1 MDRFKGRGVFMS
13 QLAAQNCAMLEQLAA
28 IARQLEALPHSQRSV
43 FVKAQAERIAVS
55 KPTLYRWLQEKVGWS
70 SGRKK
75 RADAGSTSMQAGDL
89 QTLAGMQKVSVRKNG
104 KLILPMTVATSIAKQ
119 NGIDVPVSNS
129 QVSRLLQQRRMAA
142 SQQAVDSPHVK
153 MRSLHPNHTHQVDP
167 SLCVLY
173 YMNGKQAM
181 MRDDQFYKNKLEN
194 YAKVKLKVWRYV
206 LTDHASAT
214 IMPWY
219 VEAAGE
225 NPGILSD
232 FLIYAWS
239 KKPDCYFHGVPVNL
253 IWDKG
258 SANTAAGVKSLLDSL
273 EVNHIPHTAGNAR
286 AKGSVEGANNLVETQ
301 FESRLKFS
309 PVDSVSALNASALAW
324 ANAYNCNCIPGQDTR
339 LKRPGLAVP
348 VARSE
353 LWHLITAAQLRLL
366 PEERVCREF
375 MRGKIETRKV
385 RGDLTITFKHPQLA
399 SRCSYDLT
407 GCAAVNVGD
416 SVEVSPLIYGDGL
429 VVVTVKRYDGEALH
443 HKVEPVSG
451 FDRYG
456 FQQDSAVFGDSFK
469 SKPKTATELV
479 GDELDKAAFGALPE
493 KDMVK
498 AKDKAVPFGG
508 KIDAHQHLKS
518 VDLPTYLPKKGA
530 EITSG
535 HRFDEQPMTIIAAAK
550 QLRAELGERYS
561 EFHLNYLK
569 NHYSEGITPAQF
581 DELLGQFNQSVTKKE
596 ASNG

>member
-1 MDRFKGRGVFMS
+1 MS
-13 QLAAQNCAMLEQLAA
+13 RLAAQNSDLVQQLSA
-28 IARQLEALPHSQRSV
+28 IAVQLEALPHSQRSA
-43 FVKAQAERIAVS
+43 FIAAQAERIAIS
-55 KPTLYRWLQEKVGWS
+55 KQTLYRWLKDRVGWD

-75 RADAGSTSMQAGDL
+75 RADAGTTTMHTEHL

-104 KLILPMTVATSIAKQ
+104 KLILPMTVATSIAKE
-119 NGIDVPVSNS
+119 NGTEVTVSNS
-129 QVSRLLQQRRMAA
+129 QVSRLLRQRRMAA
-142 SQQAVDSPHVK
+142 SQQAIDSPHVR

-214 IMPWY
+214 IIPWY

-232 FLIYAWS
+232 FLLWAWS
-239 KKPDCYFHGVPVNL
+239 KQAGRYFHGVPVNL

-258 SANTAAGVKSLLDSL
+258 SANTAAGIKSLLDSL
-273 EVNHIPHTAGNAR
+273 EVKHIPHEAGNAR

-309 PVDSVSALNASALAW
+309 PVDSVAALNAAALAW
-324 ANAYNCNCIPGQDTR
+324 CNAYNANRIPGQDTR
-339 LKRPGLAVP
+339 LRRPGLP
-348 VARSE
+348 VAVSRSD

-366 PEERVCREF
+366 PDERICREF
-375 MRGKIETRKV
+375 MRGKIEMRKV
-385 RGDLTITFKHPQLA
+385 RGDLSITFKHPQLS

-407 GCAAVNVGD
+407 GCAGVNVGD
-416 SVEVSPLIYGDGL
+416 SVQVSPLIYGDGL
-429 VVVTVKRYDGEALH
+429 VVITVQRYDGEALH
-443 HKVEPVSG
+443 HKVEPISG
-451 FDRYG
+451 FDRFG
-456 FQQDSAVFGDSFK
+456 FQADNPVFGENFK
-469 SKPKTATELV
+469 AKPKTATELA
-479 GDELDKAAFGALPE
+479 GDALDTAAFGDLPE

-508 KIDAHQHLKS
+508 KIDSHQHLKD
-518 VDLPTYLPKKGA
+518 VELPAYLPRKGN

-535 HRFDEQPMTIIAAAK
+535 HRFEEQAMTVIAAAK
-550 QLRAELGERYS
+550 QLRAELGDRYS

-569 NHYSEGITPAQF
+569 THYSEGITPTQF
-581 DELLGQFNQSVTKKE
+581 DELIGQFNQANFSDDGKIKQKL
-596 ASNG
+596 GG